1 MLTPRHWDL
10 AQPSYAKHS
19 TTQSNA
25 KPSYWLCLPKSN
37 FPGSS
42 LHQRPRQHMANEGP
56 ARPRAKGSE
65 CTYAKQPASGFRKQA
80 LLLPA
85 NLICSE
91 RQGRPVYIL
100 RPLAA
105 TLLKEAGHKPAQC
118 QFSAPQQ
125 GGLGPPCSCADM
137 FCTAPATGGYS
148 ICVVVSTLRNKV
160 DRIKYKR

>member
-1 MLTPRHWDL
+1 MPTPRHWDL
-10 AQPSYAKHS
+10 ALRSYAKHS
-19 TTQSNA
+19 TTQCNA
-25 KPSYWLCLPKSN
+25 KPSYWHGPKPKSN
-37 FPGSS
+37 YPGSS
-42 LHQRPRQHMANEGP
+42 LHQRPRNHMANEGP
-56 ARPRAKGSE
+56 ARPRAKGSD
-65 CTYAKQPASGFRKQA
+65 CTYAKQSASGFRKQA

-91 RQGRPVYIL
+91 RLGRSVYIL

-148 ICVVVSTLRNKV
+148 IYFVVSTLRNKV
-160 DRIKYKR
+160 DRS